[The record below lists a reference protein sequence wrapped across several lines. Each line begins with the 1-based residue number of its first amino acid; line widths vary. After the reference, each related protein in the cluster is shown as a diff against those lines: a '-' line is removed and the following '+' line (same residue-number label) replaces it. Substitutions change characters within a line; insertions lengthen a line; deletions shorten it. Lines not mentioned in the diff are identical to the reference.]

1 MDLGFTGRRVLV
13 VGASAG
19 IGFATAELLACE
31 GAQLLI
37 ASRDAAGI
45 ASLGAAWF
53 VPQGPRGL
61 LLALGALGLTLGLV
75 LWMRRRDYRASQRE
89 YDTRALDD

>member
-1 MDLGFTGRRVLV
+1 MWLPRPVYEAV
-13 VGASAG
+13 PYAWM
-19 IGFATAELLACE
+19 
-31 GAQLLI
+31 
-37 ASRDAAGI
+37 AAGM
-45 ASLGAAWF
+45 AALGAAWF

-61 LLALGALGLTLGLV
+61 LLALGAPGLTLGLV

>member
-1 MDLGFTGRRVLV
+1 MWLPRPVYEAV
-13 VGASAG
+13 PYAWM
-19 IGFATAELLACE
+19 
-31 GAQLLI
+31 
-37 ASRDAAGI
+37 AAGM

-61 LLALGALGLTLGLV
+61 LLALGAPGLTLGLV

>member
-1 MDLGFTGRRVLV
+1 MWLPRPVYEALPY
-13 VGASAG
+13 AWM
-19 IGFATAELLACE
+19 
-31 GAQLLI
+31 
-37 ASRDAAGI
+37 AAGT
-45 ASLGAAWF
+45 ALLGAAWF

-61 LLALGALGLTLGLV
+61 LLALGASGLTLGLV

>member
-1 MDLGFTGRRVLV
+1 M
-13 VGASAG
+13 
-19 IGFATAELLACE
+19 
-31 GAQLLI
+31 
-37 ASRDAAGI
+37 

-61 LLALGALGLTLGLV
+61 LLALGAPGLTLGLV

-89 YDTRALDD
+89 YDTGAIDD